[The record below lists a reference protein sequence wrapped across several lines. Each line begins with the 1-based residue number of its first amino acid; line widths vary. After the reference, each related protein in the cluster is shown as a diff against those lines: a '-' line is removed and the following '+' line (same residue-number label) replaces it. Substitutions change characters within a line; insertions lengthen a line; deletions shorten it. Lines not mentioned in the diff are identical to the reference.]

1 MFPKFPLVLAVYAV
15 SLGVVGDLVS
25 QRVAEPYMDEI
36 FHIPQARR
44 YCDGNFTEWDSK
56 ITTLPGLY
64 VFSFGLL
71 DPVFKASSALGL
83 NIVPEE
89 ARHQPKPPPFPR
101 SP

>member
-1 MFPKFPLVLAVYAV
+1 MYSKFLLLLAVYSAT
-15 SLGVVGDLVS
+15 LGVVGDLFSRHVPD
-25 QRVAEPYMDEI
+25 PYMDEI
-36 FHIPQARR
+36 FHIPQAQR

-83 NIVPEE
+83 NIVPEDVE
-89 ARHQPKPPPFPR
+89 LLLLITLKNGL
-101 SP
+101 